1 MSSRAL
7 VLAPFLQDALDD
19 LQRILPVAYESWT
32 STRKLY
38 SPDELSNRIN
48 ADGIEILMVEADFVF
63 EEVFGDVT
71 ALKFL
76 GVCRNSLDH
85 IDLESATKHGVVVV
99 NVPGRN
105 AQGVA
110 ELTMGLLISMAR
122 RIVPLNRYVHG
133 GDWENPV
140 EPYISMRGV
149 ELHGKTLGLIGL
161 GSIGRRVARLA
172 NAFGMNVVAYDPYV
186 GTPGRKKATALLMTL
201 DQLVG
206 KSDFVSI
213 HTSETSETDGL
224 LDRRHLSQMKPGC
237 YIVNTASY
245 RTIDEDALVDGL
257 RSGHIAGIAL
267 DVHPSHPIP
276 PDSPLLGLDNVMLT
290 PHIAG
295 ATDGTVER
303 QSWSMVEDI
312 KRYMAGVRPRNIVNR
327 SVWRRRG

>member
-7 VLAPFLQDALDD
+7 VLAPFSQDALDD
-19 LQRILPVAYESWT
+19 LQLTLPVTYESWT

-48 ADGIEILMVEADFVF
+48 REGIEILIVEADFIF
-63 EEVFGDVT
+63 EEVFDDVS

-76 GVCRNSLDH
+76 GVCRNSLNH

-110 ELTMGLLISMAR
+110 ELTMGLLISLVR
-122 RIVPLNRYVHG
+122 GIVPLNRYVHG

-172 NAFGMNVVAYDPYV
+172 NAFGMNVVASDPYV
-186 GTPGRKKATALLMTL
+186 GTPGRQKTGALLTTL
-201 DQLVG
+201 DQLLS

-213 HTSETSETDGL
+213 HTSETPETDGL
-224 LDRRHLSQMKPGC
+224 LGRSQLGRMKPGS

-245 RTIDEDALVDGL
+245 RAIDEDSLVDGL

-267 DVHPSHPIP
+267 DVHLSHPIP
-276 PDSPLLGLDNVMLT
+276 PNSPLLGLANVVLT
-290 PHIAG
+290 PHIGG

-303 QSWSMVEDI
+303 QSRSMVEDI
-312 KRYMAGVRPRNIVNR
+312 KRYMAGARPRNIVNR